1 MIVFKICHY
10 LAVIK
15 TSTSERAQIFV
26 LGLCLPLGL
35 YDKFLPGHPQRFCF
49 LIYPAVVLTKMLEPV
64 WGKKK
69 KRERERER
77 AEGQGVS
84 SFGVFSFNYSKGS
97 PLLKGTG

>member
-1 MIVFKICHY
+1 
-10 LAVIK
+10 
-15 TSTSERAQIFV
+15 
-26 LGLCLPLGL
+26 
-35 YDKFLPGHPQRFCF
+35 
-49 LIYPAVVLTKMLEPV
+49 MLEPV

-77 AEGQGVS
+77 ERAEGQVVS